1 MKKNKTTI
9 AILLNGTILFIGTV
23 SGDDEIKTFIGR
35 NLLRPFIPSNE
46 GILFYN
52 EKEIYDD
59 ITQYVIKEIIKENRK
74 VYDNFDIITEHNVSV
89 TFSDYDANSLTI
101 YNIEKVSEYIDCK
114 ISIKKND

>member
-9 AILLNGTILFIGTV
+9 AILLNETILFIGTV
-23 SGDDEIKTFIGR
+23 SGDDEIKTFIER

-59 ITQYVIKEIIKENRK
+59 ITQYIIEEIIKENRK
-74 VYDNFDIITEHNVSV
+74 VYDDFRIITDQNVSV
-89 TFSDYDANSLTI
+89 TFSDYDGNSLTI
-101 YNIEKVSEYIDCK
+101 YNMEKVSEYIDCK